1 MAMELRVPAL
11 GESVREATLG
21 AWKHV
26 EGDEVSVDEPLV
38 EVESEKATVEVP
50 SPGAGILRKILRK
63 AGDTVAVGEVIAEIE
78 QLGAGAQAATP
89 ATSPKASAGSTGSN
103 GRKADGGGNGRP
115 APEAVRAAPSAR
127 RALSDSG
134 LTADEVKGS
143 GRGGRISKQDVTRA
157 LEEQARPGAPGP
169 IEAPAF
175 RPAPAPAPTSTIDG
189 A

>member
-78 QLGAGAQAATP
+78 QLAAGAP
-89 ATSPKASAGSTGSN
+89 AKASSGVN
-103 GRKADGGGNGRP
+103 GRKAGNGNVGAGNGRP
-115 APEAVRAAPSAR
+115 AAPEVVRAAPPAR
-127 RALSDSG
+127 RALADSG
-134 LTADEVKGS
+134 
-143 GRGGRISKQDVTRA
+143 
-157 LEEQARPGAPGP
+157 
-169 IEAPAF
+169 
-175 RPAPAPAPTSTIDG
+175 
-189 A
+189 

>member
-50 SPGAGILRKILRK
+50 SPGAGVLRKILRK

-78 QLGAGAQAATP
+78 QLGAQVPAAPAKSSGA
-89 ATSPKASAGSTGSN
+89 GSN
-103 GRKADGGGNGRP
+103 GRKDGGGNGHPAADADVRP
-115 APEAVRAAPSAR
+115 AAEAGAPLRAAPSAR
-127 RALSDSG
+127 RALAESG
-134 LTADEVKGS
+134 LAVDEVKGS
-143 GRGGRISKQDVTRA
+143 
-157 LEEQARPGAPGP
+157 
-169 IEAPAF
+169 
-175 RPAPAPAPTSTIDG
+175 
-189 A
+189 

>member
-50 SPGAGILRKILRK
+50 SPGAGILRRILRK

-78 QLGAGAQAATP
+78 QLGAGVAAKESSVSNGP
-89 ATSPKASAGSTGSN
+89 N

-127 RALSDSG
+127 RALADSG
-134 LTADEVKGS
+134 LSADEVKGS

-157 LEEQARPGAPGP
+157 
-169 IEAPAF
+169 
-175 RPAPAPAPTSTIDG
+175 
-189 A
+189 